1 MMYKALMFDLDG
13 TILHT
18 ISDITIAL
26 NTALK
31 TCGYNFSYNDEET
44 TKLIGMGAHTII
56 ARVFKNQ
63 EHTKKDFDLLYAE
76 FQRNYQ
82 KFQGM
87 YATPFEGI
95 TELLKQL
102 KKENKLLFV
111 VSNKPDHLAKI
122 IVEHYFPTTFDL
134 IYGHQEH
141 LPEKPNPYLIDLIVN
156 KYQLNKEEVLFI
168 GDSDVDYL
176 TAKNGQ
182 VPFCLVMWGYG
193 DYQKEFVKDSQFIA
207 YNVHQLKDI
216 IYK

>member
-1 MMYKALMFDLDG
+1 
-13 TILHT
+13 
-18 ISDITIAL
+18 
-26 NTALK
+26 
-31 TCGYNFSYNDEET
+31 
-44 TKLIGMGAHTII
+44 
-56 ARVFKNQ
+56 
-63 EHTKKDFDLLYAE
+63 
-76 FQRNYQ
+76 

-182 VPFCLVMWGYG
+182 VPF
-193 DYQKEFVKDSQFIA
+193 
-207 YNVHQLKDI
+207 
-216 IYK
+216 